1 MIQWWHANRE
11 ESSVEEGR
19 YTEVNK
25 SLLIMGSLP
34 SSWFWDKL
42 WNLLMRIPFDRPSV
56 TWYTYSP
63 EPLARDIRDGHAAAS
78 ALTNEALCSAHPAR
92 SGLAAAPA

>member
-1 MIQWWHANRE
+1 
-11 ESSVEEGR
+11 
-19 YTEVNK
+19 VNK

-42 WNLLMRIPFDRPSV
+42 WILSMRIPFDRPSV

-63 EPLARDIRDGHAAAS
+63 K
-78 ALTNEALCSAHPAR
+78 
-92 SGLAAAPA
+92 